1 MENDMYRS
9 RQLPHRHYQRA
20 ALNPL
25 FRLPADQLVGQ
36 ERTFAMHRPRNIAEQ
51 EPIA

>member
-1 MENDMYRS
+1 MHRS
-9 RQLPHRHYQRA
+9 RQLSHWLYQRA

-25 FRLPADQLVGQ
+25 FWLPADQLVGQ
-36 ERTFAMHRPRNIAEQ
+36 ERTFAMHQPRNIAEK